1 MKRVLVSVAIAA
13 LLAAPAIA
21 QPPAV
26 EAEAVGRVK
35 VEGIAP
41 EKVLGA
47 IDTSQLVDDQPAED
61 AQPPESS
68 APEARTEVT
77 VETSVRETPTA
88 IIETK
93 TEVIAPVSDRP
104 ALDPTNP
111 IAPEVQAL
119 VSSKARYTTEDIAKA
134 QLAAVLATPASIPT
148 TTITTNTTTQKPN
161 D

>member
-104 ALDPTNP
+104 ALDPANP